1 MPSFVSKN
9 GKWSAA
15 KEKVAIKDENG
26 EDTIYEGPDR
36 AAKEFLEQNGGEVGQ
51 DALLDPQN
59 LQAARNMGFNT
70 VDEMFKA
77 MSPTAKEA
85 EAIELAQNTV
95 ITHKDPRPK
104 PGVGDTLGGFNDN
117 KTTPLEA
124 MEAKKRG
131 RPRNS

>member
-9 GKWSAA
+9 GKWEAA
-15 KEKVAIKDENG
+15 TEKVAIKDENG
-26 EDTIYEGPDR
+26 EDKIYVGPDR

-59 LQAARNMGFNT
+59 LQAARNMGFNN
-70 VDEMFKA
+70 VEEMFKA
-77 MSPTAKEA
+77 MSPTPKQV
-85 EAIELAQNTV
+85 EAIEKAQNTV
-95 ITHKDPRPK
+95 VTHKDPSPK
-104 PGVGDTLGGFNDN
+104 PSVGDTLGGFNDE
-117 KTTPLEA
+117 KTAPLEA